1 MRDATGSQ
9 PPKLLDEVRE
19 VLRLHH
25 NTVHAEQSSVQS
37 RGLSSRPDGGCY
49 LGGNNIMRG
58 KMLAPL
64 DKADSV
70 RTDVKQVGLHS
81 RDAYPPS
88 KNSHLV

>member
-1 MRDATGSQ
+1 
-9 PPKLLDEVRE
+9 
-19 VLRLHH
+19 
-25 NTVHAEQSSVQS
+25 
-37 RGLSSRPDGGCY
+37 
-49 LGGNNIMRG
+49 MRG

-88 KNSHLV
+88 KNSRLV